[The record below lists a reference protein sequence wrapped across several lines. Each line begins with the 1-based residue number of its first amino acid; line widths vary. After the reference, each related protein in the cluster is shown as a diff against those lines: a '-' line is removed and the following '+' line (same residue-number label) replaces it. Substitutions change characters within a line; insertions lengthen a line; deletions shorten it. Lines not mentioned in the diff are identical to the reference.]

1 MNPVTMGHRYNYVAY
16 FLTLACNLKCPWCI
30 NLDEDGSRSEQAG
43 RGKMTPDEW
52 VEAANRLV
60 LRDDLPLTLQGGE
73 PTLHEGFYTIVNNVK
88 KEIKMDLLTNMMF
101 DVDEFIQEV
110 PVWRF
115 TRQAQYAPI
124 RVSFHPGQNDI
135 DDLINKTHRL
145 QRAGFSVGIYG
156 IEHPDQDIYKEVL
169 AAKERCEQHGIDFR
183 VKQFL
188 GEWNGKLYGTFKY
201 EGSVDGDEI
210 KKCRCRTSELIVD
223 PAGYV
228 FRCHADLYK
237 AREPI
242 AHILD
247 ESFSEEQLD
256 VFRPCD
262 SYGRC
267 NPCDVKVTT
276 NRFQQHGHTSVEI
289 KDLSKKAE
297 SFSSSVLERMNVE

>member
-1 MNPVTMGHRYNYVAY
+1 MKPVTMGQRHNYVAF

-30 NLDEDGSRSEQAG
+30 NLHEDGSRSEQAK
-43 RGKMTPDEW
+43 RKKMTPDEW

-73 PTLHEGFYTIVNNVK
+73 PTLHEGFYTIANNVK

-101 DVDEFIQEV
+101 NVDQFIRLV
-110 PVWRF
+110 PSRRF
-115 TRQAQYAPI
+115 ARQAPYAPI

-135 DDLINKTHRL
+135 DELIHKTHRL
-145 QRAGFSVGIYG
+145 EEAGFRVGIYG
-156 IEHPDQDIYKEVL
+156 IKHPDQNIYEEIL
-169 AAKERCEQHGIDFR
+169 AAKKRCERRGIDFR
-183 VKQFL
+183 LKQFL
-188 GEWNGKLYGTFKY
+188 GEWNGMLYGTFKY
-201 EGSVDGDEI
+201 EGSVDSAEI

-247 ESFSEEQLD
+247 ESFSEKQLD

-267 NPCDVKVTT
+267 NPCDVKITT
-276 NRFQQHGHTSVEI
+276 NRFQLHGHTSVEI
-289 KDLSKKAE
+289 CDVDSAGVLQRE
-297 SFSSSVLERMNVE
+297 TSVKNA